1 MDDRFG
7 LKNVAPPPGGLS
19 RLQRRLSRENREP
32 VRLGW
37 IGAAAAALLAVS
49 WVLQPPASEL
59 PAWARDHPRLRIT
72 DGVKSSLT
80 LKRGSARRLAASSG
94 VTVYLVDV
102 AESRELASTAGPRD

>member
-32 VRLGW
+32 ARLVW
-37 IGAAAAALLAVS
+37 VGAAAVTLLAVS
-49 WVLQPPASEL
+49 WVLQPPATEL

-72 DGVKSSLT
+72 DGVKSSLL
-80 LKRGSARRLAASSG
+80 LKQGTARRLTESSG

-102 AESRELASTAGPRD
+102 ADSRDPASPTRSQD